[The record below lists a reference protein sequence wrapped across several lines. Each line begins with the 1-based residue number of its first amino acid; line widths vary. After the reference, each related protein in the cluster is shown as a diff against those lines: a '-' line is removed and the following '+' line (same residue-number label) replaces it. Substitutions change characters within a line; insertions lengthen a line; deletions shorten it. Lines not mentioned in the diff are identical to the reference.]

1 MTYVGATPTTG
12 DFKKLD
18 SITTS
23 SATTFNLRQGGVAVY
38 PQSANHCIV
47 SLNGVIQAHI
57 DAFTIVNDTIV
68 FASSLASSDVIN
80 FILVLGNVND
90 IGVPSDSSVSLAKL
104 TATGTASSSTFL
116 RGDNSWA
123 SAGLSDWSENSG
135 NLLPSNASYGIYLGV
150 NSATATNLLHDYEEG
165 ELSNALMIDSTTQ
178 TSYSSGRANL
188 QYTKIGRIV
197 HCQALIDTDG
207 QTLATTGV
215 VKLRLPFAT
224 SDGSGTAMA
233 GGTPFISPSVNGAIF
248 PSRLYLDENVT
259 SAPMNKIQSKGNGN
273 YAEFGEQASVSN
285 TSHRIYIHVCFSYQT
300 DA

>member
-47 SLNGVIQAHI
+47 SLNGVIQAPI

-90 IGVPSDSSVSLAKL
+90 IGTVSDDTVSQAKIQSEM
-104 TATGTASSSTFL
+104 ANPIYI
-116 RGDNSWA
+116 DNQQ
-123 SAGLSDWSENSG
+123 
-135 NLLPSNASYGIYLGV
+135 
-150 NSATATNLLHDYEEG
+150 
-165 ELSNALMIDSTTQ
+165 Q
-178 TSYSSGRANL
+178 TSYTSGRDKFS
-188 QYTKIGRIV
+188 YIKIGRLV
-197 HCQALIDTDG
+197 HCFGYVDTYE
-207 QTLATTGV
+207 QTLVDTGTVELSLPFPVSANSSNVQNTGV
-215 VKLRLPFAT
+215 AFLNGYLNNKYWLTHIYL
-224 SDGSGTAMA
+224 TADD
-233 GGTPFISPSVNGAIF
+233 TKSE
-248 PSRLYLDENVT
+248 L
-259 SAPMNKIQSKGNGN
+259 N
-273 YAEFGEQASVSN
+273 YAVGTSNENSAYYEGGGFSVLN
-285 TSHRIYIHVCFSYQT
+285 TSHRLILTMSFTYNT